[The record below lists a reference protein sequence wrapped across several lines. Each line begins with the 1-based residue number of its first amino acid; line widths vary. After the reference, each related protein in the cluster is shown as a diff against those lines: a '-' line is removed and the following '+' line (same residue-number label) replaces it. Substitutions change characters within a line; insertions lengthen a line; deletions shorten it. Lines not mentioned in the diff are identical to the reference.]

1 MTTLTDAYAK
11 LQGMWT
17 AIGLVLCG
25 IILLGF
31 AADLSWG
38 WGIFVA
44 LADLAVALI
53 VIVHFRRE
61 RAKMTDKV
69 LEDEDLSAKTARRF
83 NAKSA
88 LRIAGRV
95 LCFYTLVLILIQISC
110 RSAGV
115 SFESVIDSETGFPIR
130 CAPTH
135 CLACC
140 AHESKPTPPPLSV
153 KSDHGP
159 CLRLLCP
166 S

>member
-1 MTTLTDAYAK
+1 MTDAYAK
-11 LQGMWT
+11 FQGMWT
-17 AIGLVLCG
+17 AIGLVLGG

-44 LADLAVALI
+44 LADLAVALM

-69 LEDEDLSAKTARRF
+69 LEDGDLSVKTARRF

-88 LRIAGRV
+88 LQIAGRV

-110 RSAGV
+110 RSVGV
-115 SFESVIDSETGFPIR
+115 SFASVIDSETGFPIR
-130 CAPTH
+130 CAFTFR
-135 CLACC
+135 LACC
-140 AHESKPTPPPLSV
+140 AHESKPPP
-153 KSDHGP
+153 KKK
-159 CLRLLCP
+159 
-166 S
+166 